1 MSTDAELKGLVES
14 LMERIDGLE
23 IKIKQLEL
31 LIAKRQLR
39 PAKKHGLGPV

>member
-1 MSTDAELKGLVES
+1 MTLMSTDAELKGLVES

-31 LIAKRQLR
+31 QTQQDV
-39 PAKKHGLGPV
+39 P